1 MITAFCIRTVIIL
14 QLWQSLT
21 IMPVTGNGCK
31 EDTAMSIKNYDEYFA
46 ALCYGLSADAY
57 DTGDYTTDW
66 DAVLS
71 DMEMRNR
78 ISHQPY

>member
-1 MITAFCIRTVIIL
+1 
-14 QLWQSLT
+14 
-21 IMPVTGNGCK
+21 
-31 EDTAMSIKNYDEYFA
+31 MSIKSYDEYFA

-71 DMEMRNR
+71 DMEMQNR

>member
-1 MITAFCIRTVIIL
+1 
-14 QLWQSLT
+14 
-21 IMPVTGNGCK
+21 
-31 EDTAMSIKNYDEYFA
+31 MSIENYNDYFT

-71 DMEMRNR
+71 DMEMRDR